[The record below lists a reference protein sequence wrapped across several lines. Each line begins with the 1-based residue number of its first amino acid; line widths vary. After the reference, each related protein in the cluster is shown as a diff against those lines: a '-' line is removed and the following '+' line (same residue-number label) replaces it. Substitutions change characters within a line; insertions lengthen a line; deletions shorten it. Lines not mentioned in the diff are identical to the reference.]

1 MAEFVRALF
10 NPDVPFLSFA
20 VLAGIA
26 ASPAFGLIGTFVTVN
41 RISYV
46 AGAIAHSTLAGIGAA
61 IYVQAQVDGHW
72 FSPMLGAI
80 CAALLGAVIIGL
92 VSIYAKEREDTV
104 IGAVWAVGMAVGIL
118 FIASAPGYVDPMSYL
133 FGNILLLSADNLVT
147 IIALDLAV
155 LLIAVLL
162 FNQFQAISFDSE
174 FARVR
179 GLNAGL
185 YYLLLVVLTAVS
197 IVILTTI
204 VGLILVI
211 ALLTIPAAIA
221 GMWAR
226 RLWVIA
232 TVASLLTALFTT
244 SGIAV
249 SYVADLPSGATII
262 VVAGAFYL
270 LVAAFRAYRRRRI
283 A

>member
-1 MAEFVRALF
+1 MLEFLRALVD
-10 NPDVPFLSFA
+10 PDVPFVKFA

-26 ASPAFGLIGTFVTVN
+26 AAPAFGLIGTFVTVN

-46 AGAIAHSTLAGIGAA
+46 AGAIAHATLAGIGTAL
-61 IYVQAQVDGHW
+61 YLQAQHDGHW
-72 FSPMLGAI
+72 FTPAVGAVS
-80 CAALLGAVIIGL
+80 AAVLGAVIIGL
-92 VSIYAKEREDTV
+92 VSMYAREREDSV

-118 FIASAPGYVDPMSYL
+118 FIARAPGYVDPMSYL
-133 FGNILLLSADNLVT
+133 FGNILLLSGESLVT
-147 IIALDLAV
+147 IAV
-155 LLIAVLL
+155 LDVVVLVAGTLL
-162 FNQFQAISFDSE
+162 FNQFQAISFDAE

-185 YYLLLVVLTAVS
+185 YYLLLVVLTAVA

-221 GMWAR
+221 GVFAR

-232 TVASLLTALFTT
+232 VIAAVLTALFN
-244 SGIAV
+244 SVGIAL
-249 SYVADLPSGATII
+249 SYAGDFPSGATII
-262 VVAGAFYL
+262 VVAGASYL
-270 LVAAFRAYRRRRI
+270 AVAAVQAYRQRHLR
-283 A
+283 